1 MLVTFCFFVTG
12 AGYMCVYTSDLCVF
26 LCLLYFSTFIFEC
39 MSMCLITSHSLHCQ
53 HSDSG
58 SHIHCLNL
66 SLPPPHFYHSFY
78 PSFSLFSDS
87 LQSIRLNLLKCNQ
100 IIQLLSSKLFNSWL
114 PFPIRE
120 RTCRASMLYKVKYFL
135 PTSLS

>member
-1 MLVTFCFFVTG
+1 MLVTFYFFVTG
-12 AGYMCVYTSDLCVF
+12 AGYMHVSTSDLCVF

-39 MSMCLITSHSLHCQ
+39 VSMCLITSHSLHCQ

-58 SHIHCLNL
+58 SHYPLPKPQ
-66 SLPPPHFYHSFY
+66 PPPRCYYSFY